1 MSLKV
6 GSKVFYPTH
15 GAGWIRE
22 RKEIEFDGEK
32 KEYYVF
38 ELINSQLEISTP
50 VGNLEE
56 LGIRPVLKS
65 TEIKDKVKVLKKKPR
80 HDPKNKDFNELVSIF
95 DELHEQADIEA
106 KIRIIQHCNFVKKK
120 REEDGRLIPVTIE
133 KELDKAIMNI
143 VGELAVSAN
152 IKLSTAAKQFM
163 EVTGVEDIDIDDIKE
178 IEALREKREKEEK
191 ERN

>member
-22 RKEIEFDGEK
+22 KKEIEFDGK
-32 KEYYVF
+32 KEEYYQF
-38 ELINSQLEISTP
+38 ELINSPLEISTP
-50 VGNLEE
+50 VDNLEE

-65 TEIKDKVKVLKKKPR
+65 TTIKDKIKILKEDPR
-80 HDPKNKDFNELVSIF
+80 KDPKNKDFNDLVSIF

-106 KIRIIQHCNFVKKK
+106 KIQIIQHCNFVKKK

-133 KELDKAIMNI
+133 KELDKAIMDI
-143 VGELAVSAN
+143 VGEIAVSAN
-152 IKLSTAAKQFM
+152 IKLSTAAKQFV
-163 EVTGVEDIDIDDIKE
+163 EVTGVEDVDIEDIKE
-178 IEALREKREKEEK
+178 MEELKELRKEEK
-191 ERN
+191 KNR

>member
-22 RKEIEFDGEK
+22 KKEIEFDGEK
-32 KEYYVF
+32 KEYYQF
-38 ELINSQLEISTP
+38 ELINSPLEISTP

-65 TEIKDKVKVLKKKPR
+65 TEIKDEIKVLKKKSKK
-80 HDPKNKDFNELVSIF
+80 DPKNKDFNDLVSTF
-95 DELHEQADIEA
+95 DELHEQANIQA
-106 KIRIIQHCNFVKKK
+106 KIEIIQYCNFVKDK
-120 REEDGRLIPVTIE
+120 REKDGRLIPVTIE
-133 KELDKAIMNI
+133 KELDKAVMDI

-152 IKLSTAAKQFM
+152 VKLSTAAKQFM
-163 EVTGVEDIDIDDIKE
+163 EITGVEDIDIQDIE
-178 IEALREKREKEEK
+178 EMEERES
-191 ERN
+191 

>member
-32 KEYYVF
+32 KEYYQF
-38 ELINSQLEISTP
+38 ELINSPLEISTP
-50 VGNLEE
+50 VGNLEQ

-65 TEIKDKVKVLKKKPR
+65 TVIKKKIEILKKKPAA
-80 HDPKNKDFNELVSIF
+80 DPKNKDFNELVVLF
-95 DELHEQADIEA
+95 DELHEHADIES
-106 KIRIIQHCNFVKKK
+106 KITIIQYCNFVKKK
-120 REEDGRLIPVTIE
+120 READGRLIPVTIE
-133 KELDKAIMNI
+133 KEFDKAIMDI

-152 IKLSTAAKQFM
+152 IKLSTAARQFI
-163 EVTGVEDIDIDDIKE
+163 EVTGIDDIDLKE
-178 IEALREKREKEEK
+178 IEELES
-191 ERN
+191 

>member
-22 RKEIEFDGEK
+22 RKEIEFDGVK
-32 KEYYVF
+32 KEYYQF

-56 LGIRPVLKS
+56 LGIRPVLTS
-65 TEIKDKVKVLKKKPR
+65 TVIKKKIEVLKKTPR
-80 HDPKNKDFNELVSIF
+80 KDPKNKDFNELVSIF
-95 DELHEQADIEA
+95 DGLHEQADIES
-106 KIRIIQHCNFVKKK
+106 KITIIQHCNFVKKT

-133 KELDKAIMNI
+133 KELDKAIMDI
-143 VGELAVSAN
+143 VGELAVSSN
-152 IKLSTAAKQFM
+152 IKLSTAAKQFI
-163 EVTGVEDIDIDDIKE
+163 EVTGLKDIDVKE
-178 IEALREKREKEEK
+178 IEEMES
-191 ERN
+191 

>member
-15 GAGWIRE
+15 GAGWIRK

-32 KEYYVF
+32 KEYYQF

-65 TEIKDKVKVLKKKPR
+65 TEIKNKIKVLKKNPIK
-80 HDPKNKDFNELVSIF
+80 DPKNKDFNELVSIF
-95 DELHEQADIEA
+95 DELHEHADVES
-106 KIRIIQHCNFVKKK
+106 KITIIQHCNFVKKK

-133 KELDKAIMNI
+133 KELDKAIMDI

-152 IKLSTAAKQFM
+152 IKLLTAAKQFI
-163 EVTGVEDIDIDDIKE
+163 EVTGVDDIDLEDLED
-178 IEALREKREKEEK
+178 
-191 ERN
+191 

>member
-1 MSLKV
+1 MALKV

-32 KEYYVF
+32 KEYYQF
-38 ELINSQLEISTP
+38 ELINSPLEISTP
-50 VGNLEE
+50 VGNLEN

-65 TEIKDKVKVLKKKPR
+65 TEIKDKIKVLKKTPR
-80 HDPKNKDFNELVSIF
+80 KDPENKDFNDLVSIF
-95 DELHEQADIEA
+95 DELHEQADIES
-106 KIRIIQHCNFVKKK
+106 KITIIQHCNFVKKK

-133 KELDKAIMNI
+133 KELDKAIMDI

-152 IKLSTAAKQFM
+152 IKLSTAANQFI
-163 EVTGVEDIDIDDIKE
+163 EITGVDQIDIKD
-178 IEALREKREKEEK
+178 LEEM
-191 ERN
+191 EEMNS

>member
-22 RKEIEFDGEK
+22 KKEIEFNGEK
-32 KEYYVF
+32 KEYYQF
-38 ELINSQLEISTP
+38 ELINSPLEISTP

-65 TEIKDKVKVLKKKPR
+65 TEIKNKIKVLKKEPTKN
-80 HDPKNKDFNELVSIF
+80 PKNKDFNDLVSTF
-95 DELHEQADIEA
+95 DDLHEQADIEA
-106 KIRIIQHCNFVKKK
+106 KIEIIQYCNYVKEK

-133 KELDKAIMNI
+133 KEFDKAIMDI
-143 VGELAVSAN
+143 VGEIAVSAN

-163 EVTGVEDIDIDDIKE
+163 EVTGVDDIDIKDI
-178 IEALREKREKEEK
+178 EEM
-191 ERN
+191 EDLHR

>member
-15 GAGWIRE
+15 GAGWI
-22 RKEIEFDGEK
+22 KNKKKIKFDGDE
-32 KEYYVF
+32 KEYYQF
-38 ELINSQLEISTP
+38 DLINSQLEISTP

-56 LGIRPVLKS
+56 LGIRPVLTS
-65 TEIKDKVKVLKKKPR
+65 TEIKDKIKVLKKNPR
-80 HDPKNKDFNELVSIF
+80 KDPKNKDFNDLVSIF

-106 KIRIIQHCNFVKKK
+106 KIEIIQYCNFVKKK

-133 KELDKAIMNI
+133 KELDKAVMDI
-143 VGELAVSAN
+143 VGEIAVSAN

-163 EVTGVEDIDIDDIKE
+163 EVTGVEDIDIKDIKE
-178 IEALREKREKEEK
+178 MEELREKRAKEDK
-191 ERN
+191 